1 MFEAGNTLEEATDV
15 MEGSHL
21 EFAFAESF
29 VSARERAW
37 LAWVEVSEGL
47 LGHDLDGDQDADGYS
62 LDYAHDAFCADLTP
76 AEYVAEVA
84 RG

>member
-1 MFEAGNTLEEATDV
+1 MFEEGNTLEDATEI

-21 EFAFAESF
+21 EFASAESF
-29 VSARERAW
+29 VSGRERAW
-37 LAWVEVSEGL
+37 LAWAEVSEGL
-47 LGHDLDGDQDADGYS
+47 LGHELDPMGD
-62 LDYAHDAFCADLTP
+62 AHDAFCADLTP